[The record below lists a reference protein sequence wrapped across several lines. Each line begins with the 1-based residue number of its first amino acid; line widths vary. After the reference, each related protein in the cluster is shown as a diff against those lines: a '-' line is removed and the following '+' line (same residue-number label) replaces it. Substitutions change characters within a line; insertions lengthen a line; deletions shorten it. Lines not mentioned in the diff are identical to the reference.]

1 MFYVC
6 LCVCVFVC
14 VCMGVCVCGCVCIC
28 MGVCVCGCVCVWVCV
43 CMRGCVCVCVCV
55 CMCVSK
61 VTPGHKA
68 RFARSLQGAVE
79 ISCLLTSGSRD
90 PQINNWAE
98 KRLLDKICP
107 FLFHWSPQCSASA
120 TKPFDNISSFKI
132 TRIIV
137 FCCILMPVYTA

>member
-28 MGVCVCGCVCVWVCV
+28 VFVCGCVCVCV
-43 CMRGCVCVCVCV
+43 GMCGCVCVCVCV

-98 KRLLDKICP
+98 KRLLDKICS
-107 FLFHWSPQCSASA
+107 FLFH
-120 TKPFDNISSFKI
+120 
-132 TRIIV
+132 
-137 FCCILMPVYTA
+137 

>member
-1 MFYVC
+1 M
-6 LCVCVFVC
+6 FVC

-28 MGVCVCGCVCVWVCV
+28 VFVCGCVCVCV
-43 CMRGCVCVCVCV
+43 G
-55 CMCVSK
+55 MCVSK

-98 KRLLDKICP
+98 KRLLDKICS
-107 FLFHWSPQCSASA
+107 FLFH
-120 TKPFDNISSFKI
+120 
-132 TRIIV
+132 
-137 FCCILMPVYTA
+137 